1 MDWSEVDERMAG
13 KILRQGEIYLQ
24 GTLAVSTAADQHAA
38 TLAGIFSAAA
48 IAVLAATLVMIQSP
62 HPDTALIV
70 SGFTVAFTW
79 FIGSSLCV
87 AVVWP
92 SKFHLAGNEPKN
104 WWPENVALGSLV
116 EAIGGETENYQERIE
131 FNTAAIRK
139 SAKRLKLGAAM
150 GCAAPIA
157 GFGIWLILRVFI

>member
-1 MDWSEVDERMAG
+1 MDWSEVDERMAQQ
-13 KILRQGEIYLQ
+13 ILRQGELLLQ

-62 HPDTALIV
+62 HPDTALVV
-70 SGFTVAFTW
+70 SGFAVSLTW

-104 WWPENVALGSLV
+104 WWPDSVALGPMV

-131 FNTAAIRK
+131 YNTAAIRK

-150 GCAAPIA
+150 ECAAPIV
-157 GFGIWLILRVFI
+157 GLGIWLILRVVI